1 MGAEKLTQRVPNSTE
16 SWWYG
21 LGDDARSASALLQT
35 EAAAGRIQTSVYDLF
50 SEMLGKDGHLYAVM
64 QTRVNALLGLPR
76 AIVASGGGDADRSAQ
91 SLVEQLVQGMHDFDG
106 LCRALLD
113 GMTKGFAVIECVWG
127 YDAARRLNVVDW
139 IAHRQESFSF
149 AEDGTLQLLS
159 PPFARASATQPDAAP
174 LLLDGRAAFP
184 PDGARPAPAR
194 KFLVLKFG
202 ADMRHP
208 YGRGLCQHAY
218 WYYWFKKNA
227 LKFWAVFT
235 EKFGAPT
242 AVATFPPGTPREE
255 RDRLLEILRSLQSDA
270 GVVVPETIKLHL
282 LEAGR
287 TGSAS
292 AFREFAEWC
301 NDEMSKIVLGGT
313 LTSGEGRRGG
323 SLALGNVHELVRQD
337 YLEADARM
345 LEGVL
350 NGQLFRWMVELNL
363 PGAAA
368 PALRFDTR
376 PPSDLAVQVE
386 VDKTL
391 VGLGVPIPLRYFH
404 ERYGRPAP
412 TAGEETLRYDD
423 ANLFGYHLQFGI
435 LTINEARARLGLGP
449 VPWGNQRARTLA
461 EAQSSKSG
469 DGAPIDATH
478 GEEGL
483 EKKAEDA
490 GERASEAEA
499 RGR

>member
-1 MGAEKLTQRVPNSTE
+1 MDAEKLTQRVPNSTE

-21 LGDDARSASALLQT
+21 LGDDSRSAAALLQT

-64 QTRVNALLGLPR
+64 QTRLNGLLGLPR
-76 AIVASGGGDADRSAQ
+76 AVVASGGENAERSAQ
-91 SLVEQLVQGMHDFDG
+91 SLVEQLVAGMHDFDG

-149 AEDGTLQLLS
+149 GDDGGLELLS
-159 PPFARASATQPDAAP
+159 PPFAPAPSSQASEAS
-174 LLLDGRAAFP
+174 LLLDGRSAFP
-184 PDGARPAPAR
+184 PQGARPAPAR

-202 ADMRHP
+202 ADVRHR

-218 WYYWFKKNA
+218 WFYWFKKNA

-255 RDRLLEILRSLQSDA
+255 RDNILEILRSLQSDA

-287 TGSAS
+287 TGGAS

-337 YLEADARM
+337 YLEADARL

-350 NGQLFRWMVELNL
+350 NNQLVRWMCELNL
-363 PGAAA
+363 PGAGI
-368 PALRFDTR
+368 PAIRFDTR
-376 PPSDLAVQVE
+376 PPADLAVQAE

-412 TAGEETLRYDD
+412 TAGEESLRYDD
-423 ANLFGYHLQFGI
+423 ANLFGYHLQYGI

-449 VPWGNQRARTLA
+449 VPGGERRPRMLA
-461 EAQSSKSG
+461 ESATPNAG
-469 DGAPIDATH
+469 DGAPVDADH
-478 GEEGL
+478 GDEGL
-483 EKKAEDA
+483 EKKPEDA
-490 GERASEAEA
+490 AERASESEA

>member
-1 MGAEKLTQRVPNSTE
+1 MNSEKLTQRVPNSTE
-16 SWWYG
+16 SWWYA
-21 LGDDARSASALLQT
+21 LGEESRSAATLLQT
-35 EAAAGRIQTSVYDLF
+35 EAAAGRVQTSVYDLF
-50 SEMLGKDGHLYAVM
+50 SEMLGKDGHLYAVL

-76 AIVASGGGDADRSAQ
+76 AVVASGGGDADRSAQ
-91 SLVEQLVQGMHDFDG
+91 SLVEQLISGVPDFEG

-127 YDAARRLNVVDW
+127 YDAAGRLNVVDW
-139 IAHRQESFSF
+139 IAHRQESFGF
-149 AEDGTLQLLS
+149 ADDGSLELLC
-159 PPFARASATQPDAAP
+159 PPFSP
-174 LLLDGRAAFP
+174 LPSIPPTDLNVLLDGRAAIP
-184 PDGARPAPAR
+184 PQGTRPAPAR

-202 ADMRHP
+202 ADARHR

-255 RDRLLEILRSLQSDA
+255 RDNLLEILRSLQSDA

-287 TGSAS
+287 SGGAS

-337 YLEADARM
+337 YLEADARL
-345 LEGVL
+345 LESVL
-350 NGQLFRWMVELNL
+350 NSQLIRWMCDLNL
-363 PGAAA
+363 PGATT

-376 PPSDLAVQVE
+376 PPADLAVQAE

-391 VGLGVPIPLRYFH
+391 VGLGVPIPVRYFH

-412 TAGEETLRYDD
+412 TVGEETLRYDD
-423 ANLFGYHLQFGI
+423 ANLFGYHLQYGI
-435 LTINEARARLGLGP
+435 LTINEARARLGLAPMPGGDRRP
-449 VPWGNQRARTLA
+449 RMLA
-461 EAQSSKSG
+461 EAATPNAG
-469 DGAPIDATH
+469 DGAPIDADR
-478 GEEGL
+478 GGEGL
-483 EKKAEDA
+483 EKKPEDDA
-490 GERASEAEA
+490 ERASESEA